1 MSSDSDP
8 SPANKTVTNSQ
19 QPQPQT
25 PPSRLSGL
33 AARLRGDERSYLRRF
48 VVGAALFFSGLG
60 IVLYAEQKLLA
71 SLGQELLAATGLVLS
86 IVGGLTALLGYI
98 ALSFSRIFKLTKK
111 DD

>member
-8 SPANKTVTNSQ
+8 SPVNETVTDSQ
-19 QPQPQT
+19 QPQAAHF
-25 PPSRLSGL
+25 SLRGL

-71 SLGQELLAATGLVLS
+71 SLGQELLAAAGLVLS
-86 IVGGLTALLGYI
+86 VVGGLTALLGYI